1 MQDHPHAYGDKI
13 IEAHAETVDTGSSP
27 RVWGQVDFVLNGQY
41 FRRIIPTRMGTRKKS
56 LEDAG
61 KDRDH
66 PHAYGDK
73 HLVEGVMLHDQGSS
87 PRVWGQEMLSLDI
100 IDKDRIIPTRMGT
113 STKVYHEIM
122 CAGDHPHA
130 YGDKNLATSERIPGW
145 GSSPRVWGQDFRC
158 C

>member
-1 MQDHPHAYGDKI
+1 
-13 IEAHAETVDTGSSP
+13 
-27 RVWGQVDFVLNGQY
+27 
-41 FRRIIPTRMGTRKKS
+41 MGTRLSKHTPKR
-56 LEDAG
+56 LTQ
-61 KDRDH
+61 DH

-130 YGDKNLATSERIPGW
+130 YGDKISAVANAALKS
-145 GSSPRVWGQDFRC
+145 GSSPRVWGQVEHSPASEGLFRIIPTRMGTRI
-158 C
+158 

>member
-1 MQDHPHAYGDKI
+1 
-13 IEAHAETVDTGSSP
+13 
-27 RVWGQVDFVLNGQY
+27 
-41 FRRIIPTRMGTRKKS
+41 MGTSSGSTHRRKNS
-56 LEDAG
+56 E
-61 KDRDH
+61 DH

-73 HLVEGVMLHDQGSS
+73 HIQSAGRGIRKGSS